1 MLSIGE
7 FSKLC
12 MVTTK
17 TLRHYDLIGLLKPK
31 ELNNENGY
39 RYYSVGQLS
48 TMLKIM
54 RLKEYGFSL
63 EEIKPLMDAEVKE

>member
-39 RYYSVGQLS
+39 KVVRPPYEKYVNDPATTPKQDLI
-48 TMLKIM
+48 T
-54 RLKEYGFSL
+54 
-63 EEIKPLMDAEVKE
+63 EIYFPIEK

>member
-17 TLRHYDLIGLLKPK
+17 TLRHYDSIGLLKPR

-39 RYYSVGQLS
+39 RYYSVGQLG
-48 TMLKIM
+48 TMQKIL
-54 RLKEYGFSL
+54 RLKEYGFL
-63 EEIKPLMDAEVKE
+63 LTRLRR